1 MHCIN
6 SFSLNLPVSKSLL
19 SSHVNTAF
27 WQGLILNKIT
37 QYIYQLFGS
46 KRKVTFSIVLDSINL
61 AQMVHS
67 EEESTGRSRNM
78 EWLVSNQ
85 IKNIFQNYTVK
96 GLMPYLHLGGT
107 LGKEPLIS
115 ELAVTV
121 DKQSETNYQS
131 NRN

>member
-1 MHCIN
+1 M
-6 SFSLNLPVSKSLL
+6 
-19 SSHVNTAF
+19 
-27 WQGLILNKIT
+27 
-37 QYIYQLFGS
+37 
-46 KRKVTFSIVLDSINL
+46 LDSINL

-96 GLMPYLHLGGT
+96 VLMPYLHLGGT

-131 NRN
+131 NGN